1 MAGIFTSLFSFQVV
15 DSSSGHR
22 PVVDLRKD
30 TDFQFPQFVF
40 VIVLKGET
48 AKICV
53 IFVLHLNQ

>member
-30 TDFQFPQFVF
+30 TEFSVSSVCFCYCTEGRD
-40 VIVLKGET
+40 
-48 AKICV
+48 C
-53 IFVLHLNQ
+53 